1 MKLKYLMPIFA
12 TVSTIAHA
20 DLPLT
25 VEDLTTDKNRFKLDT
40 SLSYYNQSQTS
51 LAPQTYGMAD
61 LGNGRVIILPAP
73 AAENNSN
80 TDMLIV
86 GAGLRYGISDSW
98 EVGVRG
104 NFVHTAERYTID
116 QKPNQSNNR
125 FLQDIYLGMQYSFK
139 DNKKFPDSLLFAEI
153 SAYDNTQGL
162 RSKSGS
168 SVLVGGTVYT
178 INDPIVLSLT
188 GSYQYNGNRKTLHN
202 TAVDLGDVL
211 AINGVVGFAVN
222 PDITLTGGVG
232 IQYKK
237 ADNFEDMGQISHNQT
252 QTSLNL
258 GMAYALSARSNLT
271 ANVRTN
277 ISGGNNSTLSL
288 GITTKLGALP
298 PPLSEKYRQSNK

>member
-1 MKLKYLMPIFA
+1 MKKLLA
-12 TVSTIAHA
+12 TLVVMSSYAHA

-40 SLSYYNQSQTS
+40 SLSYYNQNQTS
-51 LAPQTYGMAD
+51 LAPQTYGVAD

-73 AAENNSN
+73 ATENNSN
-80 TDMLIV
+80 TDMLII
-86 GAGLRYGISDSW
+86 GTGLRYGISDSW
-98 EVGVRG
+98 EMGVRG

-116 QKPNQSNNR
+116 QKPNQSNHH
-125 FLQDIYLGMQYSFK
+125 FLQDIYFGTQYSFK
-139 DNKKFPDSLLFAEI
+139 DTQKLPDSLIFAEV

-162 RSKSGS
+162 QSKSGS

-202 TAVDLGDVL
+202 TAVDLGDVM
-211 AINGVVGFAVN
+211 AINGLIGFAVN
-222 PDITLTGGVG
+222 SDITLTGGVG

-237 ADNFEDMGQISHNQT
+237 ADDFEGIGRISHNQT

-258 GMAYALSARSNLT
+258 GMAYALSPRSNLT

-277 ISGGNNSTLSL
+277 ISGDDNSTLSL

-298 PPLSEKYRQSNK
+298 SPLSEKYRQSNK

>member
-1 MKLKYLMPIFA
+1 
-12 TVSTIAHA
+12 
-20 DLPLT
+20 
-25 VEDLTTDKNRFKLDT
+25 
-40 SLSYYNQSQTS
+40 
-51 LAPQTYGMAD
+51 MAD
-61 LGNGRVIILPAP
+61 LGSGRVIILPAP

-80 TDMLIV
+80 TDMLIM
-86 GAGLRYGISDSW
+86 GTGLRYGISDSW

-104 NFVHTAERYTID
+104 NFVHTAKRYTID

-139 DNKKFPDSLLFAEI
+139 DNKKFPDSLLFTEI

-271 ANVRTN
+271 ANVRIN

>member
-1 MKLKYLMPIFA
+1 
-12 TVSTIAHA
+12 
-20 DLPLT
+20 
-25 VEDLTTDKNRFKLDT
+25 
-40 SLSYYNQSQTS
+40 
-51 LAPQTYGMAD
+51 
-61 LGNGRVIILPAP
+61 
-73 AAENNSN
+73 
-80 TDMLIV
+80 
-86 GAGLRYGISDSW
+86 
-98 EVGVRG
+98 
-104 NFVHTAERYTID
+104 
-116 QKPNQSNNR
+116 
-125 FLQDIYLGMQYSFK
+125 MQYSFK
-139 DNKKFPDSLLFAEI
+139 DNKKFPDSLLFTEI

-237 ADNFEDMGQISHNQT
+237 ADSFEDMGQISHNQT
-252 QTSLNL
+252 QTLLNL